1 MKFLLVLAAV
11 IGYAWLNSLL
21 MNLIERQGNRHDVG
35 HSRIFY
41 IQKAVQLTLFVLLL
55 FVVGFVLGFGY
66 GEFTFALSSAFAL
79 LGIALFAQ
87 WSVLSNV
94 TASVIIFFLFPY
106 RPGDRIRI
114 FEEDCPEGV
123 ITEITLFHILLRTD
137 EGYELSLPNT
147 LVFQKAVV
155 MTRKGDRWLSIEPA
169 KPKAHSAVTLETNK
183 PSS

>member
-11 IGYAWLNSLL
+11 IGYAWLNHLL

-35 HSRIFY
+35 QSRIFY
-41 IQKAVQLTLFVLLL
+41 IQKAVQLALFVLML
-55 FVVGFVLGFGY
+55 FVIGFVLGFGY
-66 GEFTFALSSAFAL
+66 GQFTFALSSAFAL
-79 LGIALFAQ
+79 LGVALFAQ

-114 FEEDCPEGV
+114 IEENCPEGV

-137 EGYELSLPNT
+137 EGHELSLPNT

-155 MTRKGDRWLSIEPA
+155 MTHKGERWLSIQPA
-169 KPKAHSAVTLETNK
+169 QPKAHSAVALDN
-183 PSS
+183 SQNSQ